1 MTDRHRL
8 KNAPGIQKILFPELG
23 FFLADSF
30 LALDK

>member
-1 MTDRHRL
+1 MTGRHRL

-23 FFLADSF
+23 GLADSF